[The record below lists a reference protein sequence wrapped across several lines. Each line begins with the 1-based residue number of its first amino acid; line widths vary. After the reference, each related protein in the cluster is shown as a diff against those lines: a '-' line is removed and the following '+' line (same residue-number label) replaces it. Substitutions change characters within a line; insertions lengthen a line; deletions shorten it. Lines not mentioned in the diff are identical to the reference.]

1 MSLFQGLEIGKRA
14 LLAHQLSLNT
24 TGHNIAN
31 VNTPGYTRQR
41 VEVGAASPVESA
53 YGPVGMGVDVTDVK
67 HIRDLFLNGRWRE
80 ENENLGQWQA
90 RSRSLTQIESFFNE
104 PQDAGLGAM
113 LNGFWAS
120 WHDLANKPE
129 APETR
134 KAVIQQA
141 HLVTNAFSQLHRQLS
156 QLSQSVDVEIQN
168 RLKEINNIGSEI
180 ADLNRQVAY
189 VELGGENAND
199 LRDKRDLLI
208 DQLSQ
213 YVDVN
218 TREDSLGRTTVYIGA
233 MAFVDETSYW
243 ALEAEKVS
251 SGNGVKSYIKWQGS
265 TFEPT
270 FFNGEMKAMIA
281 TRDELVPD
289 YLNKLNTLS
298 KAIVDNVNAAHRA
311 GYGLDGV
318 DGINFFDPFLTDAD
332 QIVINPEVEN
342 DPSRIAASTGG
353 EVGDGSNALTIADIL
368 KVNRIMSNNMETI
381 EQYYSS
387 IVGSVGIHVQE
398 ASAQTENYTLLVQQI
413 ENSRQS
419 VQGVSLDEEM
429 ANLVKYQHA
438 YEAAARVI
446 TVMDEAL
453 SVLISGTGIVGR

>member
-14 LLAHQLSLNT
+14 LLAHQLSLST

-41 VEVGAASPVESA
+41 VEVGAAAPVESA
-53 YGPVGMGVDVTDVK
+53 YGPVGMGVDVTNVK
-67 HIRDLFLNGRWRE
+67 HIRDLFLNGRWRD
-80 ENENLGQWQA
+80 ENENLGQWEA
-90 RSRSLTQIESFFNE
+90 RAKSLVQIEGFFSE
-104 PQDAGLGAM
+104 PQDASLGAM
-113 LNGFWAS
+113 LNEFWAS

-129 APETR
+129 TSETR
-134 KAVIQQA
+134 NAVIQQA
-141 HLVTNAFSQLHRQLS
+141 QLVTNAFHQLHKQLS
-156 QLSQSVDVEIQN
+156 QLSQSVDMDIQN
-168 RLKEINNIGSEI
+168 RLKDINNIGSEL
-180 ADLNRQVAY
+180 ADLNRQIAY

-199 LRDKRDLLI
+199 LRDRRDLLV

-218 TREDSLGRTTVYIGA
+218 TREDDLGRTTVYIGA
-233 MAFVDETSYW
+233 MAFVDEVSYW
-243 ALEAEKVS
+243 PMESEKVS
-251 SGNGVKSYIKWQGS
+251 SGYGIKNNIKWQGS

-270 FFNGEMKAMIA
+270 FFNGEMKAMIDV
-281 TRDELVPD
+281 RDEIVPD
-289 YLNKLNTLS
+289 YVSRLNTLS

-311 GYGLDGV
+311 GYGLDGIG
-318 DGINFFDPFLTDAD
+318 GIDFFDPLLTDAD
-332 QIVINPEVEN
+332 QIVINPELEN
-342 DPSRIAASTGG
+342 DPSKIAASTGG
-353 EVGDGSNALTIADIL
+353 EVGDGSNALTIADVL

-387 IVGSVGIHVQE
+387 IVGSIGIHVQE
-398 ASAQTENYTLLVQQI
+398 ANAQTENYTLLVQQI

-453 SVLISGTGIVGR
+453 STLISGTGIVGR